1 MDNASRVIACSYS
14 ILERGAY
21 LNVPRVR
28 ARIMK

>member
-1 MDNASRVIACSYS
+1 MDNASRRIARSHA

-21 LNVPRVR
+21 LNAPRVR